1 MCDSRFRREAD
12 ENCTLLSH
20 YAAISGNFL
29 PTFRDIVQVA
39 HSGFKN
45 AMFLKVPFSGYKI
58 PRFLSRDDGI
68 DMLSRNVGKKLSLL
82 AA

>member
-1 MCDSRFRREAD
+1 MRDSRFRREAD
-12 ENCTLLSH
+12 WNCSLLGL

-29 PTFRDIVQVA
+29 PTFRDIVYVA

-45 AMFLKVPFSGYKI
+45 TRFLKVPFSGYKF
-58 PRFLSRDDGI
+58 PRFLDREDGT
-68 DMLSRNVGKKLSLL
+68 DTLCRNVGMKLSLL